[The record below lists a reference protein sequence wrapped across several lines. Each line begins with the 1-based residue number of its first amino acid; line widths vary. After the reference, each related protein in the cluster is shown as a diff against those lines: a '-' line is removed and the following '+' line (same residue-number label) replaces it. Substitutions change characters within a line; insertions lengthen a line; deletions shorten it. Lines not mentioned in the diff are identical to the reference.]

1 MTSQLQTTR
10 LDDETLKK
18 EPEDVFDL
26 LEKLGEGEES
36 ATDRAQAEKDKAG
49 GLDTHARA
57 HSV

>member
-26 LEKLGEGEES
+26 LEKLGEG
-36 ATDRAQAEKDKAG
+36 
-49 GLDTHARA
+49 
-57 HSV
+57 